1 MCVWLYAYAEKNE
14 VDMADKNKLTTVKN
28 GAAVPSVL
36 GSGYVLGQMSG
47 VLQVA
52 TQCG

>member
-28 GAAVPSVL
+28 GAAVPCVL
-36 GSGYVLGQMSG
+36 GAGHGAGQVSC

-52 TQCG
+52 T